1 MPSVRSSPGETDRF
15 AGSIIA
21 ILSPPGSSRQAAAPS
36 CRGRLLLVCLFVV
49 FGCGVLVVCLFF
61 AGCAFVFVFD
71 GFAVFEGFEEEL
83 VGG

>member
-1 MPSVRSSPGETDRF
+1 MPSEKSSPGETDRF

-21 ILSPPGSSRQAAAPS
+21 ILSALGSGLQAAAPAVV
-36 CRGRLLLVCLFVV
+36 GGAVAVLFGV
-49 FGCGVLVVCLFF
+49 FGCGVFVVCLFF